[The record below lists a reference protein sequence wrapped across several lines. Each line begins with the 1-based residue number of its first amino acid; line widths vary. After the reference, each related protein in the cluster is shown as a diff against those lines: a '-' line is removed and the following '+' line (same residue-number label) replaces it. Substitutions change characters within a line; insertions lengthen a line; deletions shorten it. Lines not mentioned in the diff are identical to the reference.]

1 MTAAN
6 EEFHRELEKNNLAI
20 AERDAARNRLR
31 TLKRETKS
39 KETTNISKAN
49 AIKLKQ
55 QDVEALETQIQ
66 DAQMTIAAA
75 SQAQDARLQQ
85 AVDKAQDRLD
95 RALRA
100 KADAEEA
107 ERRNDR
113 DKQDAIGKE
122 QHVEYRIRNVRRHQ
136 TGEMETAQLK
146 GDQVLAKFGHK
157 MPELAKYLK
166 GSLPARSV
174 SHP

>member
-1 MTAAN
+1 
-6 EEFHRELEKNNLAI
+6 
-20 AERDAARNRLR
+20 
-31 TLKRETKS
+31 
-39 KETTNISKAN
+39 
-49 AIKLKQ
+49 
-55 QDVEALETQIQ
+55 
-66 DAQMTIAAA
+66 MTIAAA

-113 DKQDAIGKE
+113 AKQDAIGKE
-122 QHVEYRIRNVRRHQ
+122 QHVDYRIRNVRDDIVRL
-136 TGEMETAQLK
+136 ENRLKTAQLK
-146 GDQVLAKFGHK
+146 GDQVLAKFGPK

-166 GSLPARSV
+166 GSPRARSV
-174 SHP
+174 SHPSGRSARSSSSRIRSGREPWRRRLAGTSARTW